1 MVAERL
7 TSLDASFLYLETPAR
22 HMHVA
27 GLSIFEPRADGPLT
41 YADVQRVVEARIHL
55 APRLRQRVLS
65 VPGNLGR
72 PLWVDDDRFDLDFHL
87 RRSAVPSP
95 GGRFQLERSVGRVL
109 SRPLDRSKPL
119 WELYVFE
126 GLEGDRTAVLLKL
139 HHALAD
145 GIGSMMIGSAL
156 FDLDAE
162 APLGKP
168 HQPWVPEPA
177 PDREGLVREAV
188 AEMASH
194 PAEALARAARAPQ
207 RAIDAI
213 TRTVVGA
220 SALVGMGPAP
230 EGPFDGPL
238 GPARRFAIADVPFER
253 LRSIKRSLGGTIND
267 VVLTAVAIGLHK
279 LLIARGE
286 GTKGRSLRVMVP
298 VSVRS
303 KAEAGDVGNRVA
315 PAFVEIP
322 VGHMTPRSRLA
333 KVRAATEELK
343 SSSMAVSADA
353 IIGLGAY
360 APPGLHAMA
369 ARLASRGRWFNLV
382 VSNIPAPQMPLFLAG
397 ARLRANYPAM
407 PLGEHG
413 GLSIACSSLAGT
425 MAFGLTADWDAVK
438 DIDVLARGIEE
449 AVEALDRA
457 AAKKASPPR
466 SPNAGSP
473 RTTPRPR

>member
-1 MVAERL
+1 MAAERL
-7 TSLDASFLYLETPAR
+7 SSLDASFLYLETPSM

-27 GLSIFEPRADGPLT
+27 GLSIFAPRADGPLT

-55 APRLRQRVLS
+55 APRLRQRVLP
-65 VPGNLGR
+65 VPANLGR
-72 PLWVDDDRFDLDFHL
+72 PLWVDDDHFDLDFHL
-87 RRSAVPSP
+87 RRSAVPTP

-126 GLEGDRTAVLLKL
+126 GLEDDRTAVLLKL

-156 FDLDAE
+156 FDLDAD
-162 APLGKP
+162 APLGDPPKR
-168 HQPWVPEPA
+168 PWEPEPI
-177 PDREGLVREAV
+177 PDRDELIRDAI

-194 PAEALARAARAPQ
+194 PAEAIARAAQAPQ
-207 RAIDAI
+207 RAIDAVL
-213 TRTVVGA
+213 RTIVGA

-230 EGPFDGPL
+230 QGPFDGPL
-238 GPARRFAIADVPFER
+238 GPARRFATADVPFER
-253 LRSIKRSLGGTIND
+253 LRAIKRSLGGTIND
-267 VVLTAVAIGLHK
+267 VVVTAVAIGVHK
-279 LLIARGE
+279 LLIARDE
-286 GTKGRSLRVMVP
+286 PTKGRSLRVMVP

-303 KAEAGDVGNRVA
+303 KAESGDVGNRVA

-333 KVRAATEELK
+333 KVRAATEQLK

-360 APPGLHAMA
+360 APPALHAMA
-369 ARLASRGRWFNLV
+369 ARLISRGRWFNLV
-382 VSNIPAPQMPLFLAG
+382 VSNIPAPQMPLYLAG
-397 ARLRANYPAM
+397 ARLEANHPAM

-413 GLSIACSSLAGT
+413 GLSVACTSLGGT
-425 MAFGLTADWDAVK
+425 MAFGLTADWDAVR
-438 DIDVLARGIEE
+438 DIEVLARGIEE
-449 AVEALDRA
+449 AVDDLERA
-457 AAKKASPPR
+457 AEKKALR
-466 SPNAGSP
+466 SSG
-473 RTTPRPR
+473 

>member
-1 MVAERL
+1 VVAERL
-7 TSLDASFLYLETPAR
+7 SSLDASFLYLETPAM

-27 GLSIFEPRADGPLT
+27 GLSIFAPRADGPLT

-55 APRLRQRVLS
+55 APRLRERVRS

-72 PLWVDDDRFDLDFHL
+72 PMWVDDDRFDLDFHL

-95 GGRFQLERSVGRVL
+95 GERIQLERAVGRVL

-126 GLEGDRTAVLLKL
+126 GLEDDRTAVLLKL

-156 FDLDAE
+156 FDLEPD
-162 APLGKP
+162 APLGDPPKE
-168 HQPWVPEPA
+168 PWRPEPA
-177 PDREGLVREAV
+177 PERDELIREAIG
-188 AEMASH
+188 EMASH
-194 PAEALARAARAPQ
+194 PAEAIARAARAPQ

-213 TRTVVGA
+213 MRTIVGA

-230 EGPFDGPL
+230 AGPFDGRL
-238 GPARRFAIADVPFER
+238 GAARRFAIADVPFER
-253 LRSIKRSLGGTIND
+253 LRTIKRSLGGTIND
-267 VVLTAVAIGLHK
+267 VVVTAVAIGLHK
-279 LLIARGE
+279 LLIHRGE
-286 GTKGRSLRVMVP
+286 PTKGRSLRVMIP

-303 KAEAGDVGNRVA
+303 RAETGDVGNRVA

-333 KVRAATEELK
+333 KVRTATEELK
-343 SSSMAVSADA
+343 SSAMAVSADT

-360 APPGLHAMA
+360 APPALHAMA
-369 ARLASRGRWFNLV
+369 ARLVSRGRWFNLV
-382 VSNIPAPQMPLFLAG
+382 VSNVPAPQMALYLAG
-397 ARLRANYPAM
+397 ARLVANHPAM

-413 GLSIACSSLAGT
+413 GLSIACSSLGGT

-438 DIDVLARGIEE
+438 DIDVLARGIEDGVDE
-449 AVEALDRA
+449 LDRA
-457 AAKKASPPR
+457 ATKKTRRVAT
-466 SPNAGSP
+466 A
-473 RTTPRPR
+473 

>member
-1 MVAERL
+1 VAAERL
-7 TSLDASFLYLETPAR
+7 SSLDASFLYLETPAM

-27 GLSIFEPRADGPLT
+27 GLSVFAPRADGPLT
-41 YADVQRVVEARIHL
+41 YSDVQRVVEARIHL
-55 APRLRQRVLS
+55 APRLRQRVLP

-109 SRPLDRSKPL
+109 SRPLDRAKPL

-126 GLEGDRTAVLLKL
+126 GLEHDRTAVLLKL

-156 FDLDAE
+156 FDLDPD
-162 APLGKP
+162 APLGEAP
-168 HQPWVPEPA
+168 RRRWTPEPI
-177 PDREGLVREAV
+177 PDRDELIREAI
-188 AEMASH
+188 AEMATH
-194 PAEALARAARAPQ
+194 PAEAMARAARAPQ
-207 RAIDAI
+207 RAIEAI

-230 EGPFDGPL
+230 DGPFDGPL

-253 LRSIKRSLGGTIND
+253 LRTIKRSLGGTIND
-267 VVLTAVAIGLHK
+267 VVLAAVAIGLHQ
-279 LLIARGE
+279 LLIERGE
-286 GTKGRSLRVMVP
+286 PTKGRSLRVMVP

-303 KAEAGDVGNRVA
+303 KAEAGEVGNRVA

-322 VGHMTPRSRLA
+322 IGHMTPRSRLA
-333 KVRAATEELK
+333 KVRTATDQLK

-360 APPGLHAMA
+360 APPALHAMA
-369 ARLASRGRWFNLV
+369 ARMASRGRWFNLV
-382 VSNIPAPQMPLFLAG
+382 VSNIPAPQMPLYLAG
-397 ARLRANYPAM
+397 ARLEANHPAM

-413 GLSIACSSLAGT
+413 GLSIACSSLGGT
-425 MAFGLTADWDAVK
+425 MAFGLTADWDAVR
-438 DIDVLARGIEE
+438 DLDVLARGIED
-449 AVEALDRA
+449 AVDDLDRA
-457 AAKKASPPR
+457 AVKKSLR
-466 SPNAGSP
+466 SAAG
-473 RTTPRPR
+473 